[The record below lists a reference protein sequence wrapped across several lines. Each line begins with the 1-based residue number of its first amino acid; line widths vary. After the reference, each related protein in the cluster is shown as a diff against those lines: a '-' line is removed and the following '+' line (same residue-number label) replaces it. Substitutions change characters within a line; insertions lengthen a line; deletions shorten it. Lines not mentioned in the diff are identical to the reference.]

1 MIAPSIALGLAD
13 LLRLAERTDGLASQ
27 AREHDHSLGLGVP
40 LAGRS
45 SAFNSV

>member
-13 LLRLAERTDGLASQ
+13 LLRIAERTDRLASQ
-27 AREHDHSLGLGVP
+27 ALEHDHGLGLGVQ
-40 LAGRS
+40 LVRRS

>member
-1 MIAPSIALGLAD
+1 MIAPLIALGLAD
-13 LLRLAERTDGLASQ
+13 LLSIAERTDGLASQ
-27 AREHDHSLGLGVP
+27 ALGHDHGLGLGVP